1 MSAIDIQVG
10 DVIISSS
17 TNDLQVKIQ
26 RFISSQWTGV
36 SIVIPALSGDRLTLL
51 ESTQIPICED
61 LISGRAISGV
71 GVIDLQQKLDRYQ
84 GKLFHRSLIPPLDRD
99 RINLLTGFVDLTW
112 GKPFNDSPYYLAR
125 ATYRRNSH
133 QNSLDSFF
141 CAELVATAYQYLGI
155 LIPPPQGRSASNYL
169 PGDFSQARESLD
181 LDREYLFSSQHP
193 IKSLSK

>member
-1 MSAIDIQVG
+1 MNAIDIQVG

-36 SIVIPALSGDRLTLL
+36 SIVIPAVDGDRLTLL

-61 LISGRAISGV
+61 LISGRTIGGV

-99 RINLLTGFVDLTW
+99 RINLLRQFVDLTW
-112 GKPFNDSPYYLAR
+112 GKPFNHSPYYLAR
-125 ATYRRNSH
+125 ATYRRNSP
-133 QNSLDSFF
+133 QSSLDRFF

-155 LIPPPQGRSASNYL
+155 LTLPPQGRNASNYL
-169 PGDFSQARESLD
+169 PGDFSQAQESLN
-181 LDREYLFSSQHP
+181 LNREYLFASQHS
-193 IKSLSK
+193 IESLPK